1 MARTTQEIYQ
11 GMVAQKEATP
21 ELNALTSTS
30 ATAIWRLIFYVVA
43 YAINVLETLWDAY
56 QSRVTEE
63 VEAKMPHRAR
73 WYRDK
78 ALLFMEDK
86 TLATDADY
94 YDTTGMTEE
103 EIEAARIVKYAACSE
118 RAASSKLDIKI
129 AGVDQSGNRCPIP
142 AAAQTQFEA
151 YMSQVKDAG
160 VRFQVW
166 NQAADNYKCSVT
178 IVYDATRLPAEVEA
192 ACEAAMREYVENLP
206 FNGLYSD
213 MGMVDALRKVDGVR
227 IVSMLQSMTAQAG
240 GSEYTG
246 INGYTQPVAGY
257 FHFVSATITME
268 AYNL

>member
-1 MARTTQEIYQ
+1 MARSVQEIYQ

-21 ELNALTSTS
+21 ELSSLTSRS
-30 ATAIWRLIFYVVA
+30 ATAIWRLVFYIVA
-43 YAINVLETLWDAY
+43 FSINVLETLWDAY
-56 QSRVTEE
+56 QGEVTERLE
-63 VEAKMPHRAR
+63 SMTPHRTR

-86 TLATDADY
+86 TLVTDADY

-103 EIEAARIVKYAACSE
+103 QIEAARIVKYAACSE
-118 RAASSKLDIKI
+118 RAATSKLDIKI
-129 AGVDQSGNRCPIP
+129 AGEDSSGNRCPIS
-142 AAAQTQFEA
+142 AAAQAQFEA
-151 YMSQVKDAG
+151 YMNQVKDAG

-166 NQAADNYKCSVT
+166 NQAGDDFKCSVT
-178 IVYDATRLPAEVEA
+178 IVYDATRLPAEVQA
-192 ACEAAMREYVENLP
+192 SCEAAMREYVENLP
-206 FNGLYSD
+206 FNGLYTD
-213 MGMVDALRKVDGVR
+213 MGMVDALQKVDGVR

-240 GSEYTG
+240 GSEYAG